1 MGFHKKISP
10 MFCYDSDVIAFIFGN
25 KVKVK
30 RMSINVVTL
39 VGRAGG
45 DPSIRYFG
53 ATR

>member
-1 MGFHKKISP
+1 
-10 MFCYDSDVIAFIFGN
+10 
-25 KVKVK
+25 
-30 RMSINVVTL
+30 MSINVVTL